1 MALESGSY
9 IDSLNTNNP
18 VATDPLAQADD
29 HIRLIKATIKASFP
43 NITGAVT
50 LTQTEIN
57 ALKTSL
63 SAASGTRML
72 FQNSSSPVGW
82 TKSVDSGF
90 NNAALRVVTGSVGST
105 TDKSGGSV
113 AFQNVFTSQTPAG
126 TVSTNFTGTSA
137 STVLSVDQIPSHN
150 HSFTEEFSKEDNNF
164 SPGSQR
170 PLRENSVDLGDYT
183 ITTANTGGGQGH
195 THGFSVTG
203 GSTFAGSSMNFDVKY
218 VDIIIAQ
225 KD

>member
-63 SAASGTRML
+63 SAPSGVRLL
-72 FQNSSSPVGW
+72 FHMSNAPVGW
-82 TKSVDSGF
+82 TKDTTH
-90 NNAALRVVTGSVGST
+90 NDKALRVVSGSVS
-105 TDKSGGSV
+105 SGGSA
-113 AFQNVFTSQTPAG
+113 AFSSVMVSQTPAG

-137 STVLSVDQIPSHN
+137 STVLSVSQIPSHS
-150 HSFTEEFSKEDNNF
+150 HTFTESFTKEDNNF
-164 SPGSQR
+164 APGSQR

-203 GSTFAGSSMNFDVKY
+203 GSTFAGTALDLAIQY

>member
-9 IDSLNTNNP
+9 INSLNTNNP

-72 FQNSSSPVGW
+72 FQTTNAPVGW
-82 TKSVDSGF
+82 TKDTTH
-90 NNAALRVVTGSVGST
+90 NDKALRVVSGSVS
-105 TDKSGGSV
+105 SGGST
-113 AFQNVFTSQTPAG
+113 AFSSVMASQTPAG

-203 GSTFAGSSMNFDVKY
+203 GSTFAGTALDLAIQY
-218 VDIIIAQ
+218 VDIIVAE

>member
-9 IDSLNTNNP
+9 INSLNSNNP
-18 VATDPLAQADD
+18 VATDALAQADD

-50 LTQTEIN
+50 LTQAEIN
-57 ALKTSL
+57 ALKTTL

-72 FQNSSSPVGW
+72 FHNSSSPVGW
-82 TKSVDSGF
+82 TKDTTH
-90 NNAALRVVTGSVGST
+90 NDKALRVVSGSVS
-105 TDKSGGSV
+105 SGGSV
-113 AFQNVFTSQTPAG
+113 AFSSVMASQTPAG
-126 TVSTNFTGTSA
+126 TVSTSFSGTTA

-150 HSFTEEFSKEDNNF
+150 HTFTEAFTKEDNNH
-164 SPGSQR
+164 SPGSER
-170 PLRENSVDLGDYT
+170 PLRENSVNLGNYT
-183 ITTANTGGGQGH
+183 ITTASTGGGQGH

-203 GSTFAGSSMNFDVKY
+203 GSTFSGSAMNLAIQY